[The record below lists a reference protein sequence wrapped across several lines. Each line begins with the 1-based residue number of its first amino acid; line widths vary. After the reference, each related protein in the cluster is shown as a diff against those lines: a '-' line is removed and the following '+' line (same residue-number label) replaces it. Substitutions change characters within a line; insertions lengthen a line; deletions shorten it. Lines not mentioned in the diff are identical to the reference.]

1 MKSLLALSGILL
13 SNGVAAG
20 TVDNCN
26 LAYWKPRLLKTTLV
40 DKNHM
45 PTHRFLGQKLSFYDE
60 LPEPKRI
67 LGPQTEVREKAIDS
81 SRITVMVDNNNFV
94 VDVDCF

>member
-1 MKSLLALSGILL
+1 MKSLLIFSGILL
-13 SNGVAAG
+13 ENIVTAG

-45 PTHRFLGQKLSFYDE
+45 PMHRMLGQKLSFYDE

-81 SRITVMVDNNNFV
+81 HRITVMVDSNNFV
-94 VDVDCF
+94 IDVDCF